1 MDHGVC
7 YLQHTIKL
15 NGNHGEKDKHR
26 QEQRARK
33 QLTEVGGG
41 AVKGGVEERL
51 WLVGVH
57 TELIC
62 AVGVNAGFFS
72 VGNQFSRD
80 CWVVTFELCICL
92 TLSC

>member
-1 MDHGVC
+1 MEIMERKTNTDRSKG
-7 YLQHTIKL
+7 
-15 NGNHGEKDKHR
+15 
-26 QEQRARK
+26 QENS
-33 QLTEVGGG
+33 LEVGGG

-62 AVGVNAGFFS
+62 AVGVNTGLYP

>member
-1 MDHGVC
+1 MEIMERKTNTDRSKG
-7 YLQHTIKL
+7 
-15 NGNHGEKDKHR
+15 
-26 QEQRARK
+26 QENS
-33 QLTEVGGG
+33 LEVRGG

-51 WLVGVH
+51 WLVAVH

-62 AVGVNAGFFS
+62 AVGVSAGLCP
-72 VGNQFSRD
+72 VGNQFTRD